1 MGVSAFFIFASE
13 VEDQDVSAG
22 WAAVAIAVSTLLLAF
37 HQASMLVR
45 SVAYASARV
54 DSGRKWIAQRRQLVA
69 GAALSGGRI
78 TVLKRMAFAVIDL
91 VVGRRAPVTASAVVL
106 AASAILLFLALT
118 ADLARTVS
126 LMLALGLAALV
137 VAATAVSR
145 AVVGAV
151 LFASGVSER
160 LMLVALGKMPA
171 TRPSIRSVRALG
183 PRNIFRCIWDPLPA
197 AFAILALAV
206 PVMIAVGSDG
216 IEVGIVVAAL
226 TVHLG
231 VTNVLLFRSTQ
242 EWWRQL
248 AASSTD
254 RSGGAKS
261 TRGILAPTPRVLVD
275 IITPIGP
282 ASPCTTRTSR

>member
-1 MGVSAFFIFASE
+1 MRFLVLLGSTFLAMGVSAFFIFASA

-69 GAALSGGRI
+69 GAAFSGGRV

-137 VAATAVSR
+137 VAATAVS
-145 AVVGAV
+145 
-151 LFASGVSER
+151 LS
-160 LMLVALGKMPA
+160 L
-171 TRPSIRSVRALG
+171 IH
-183 PRNIFRCIWDPLPA
+183 I
-197 AFAILALAV
+197 
-206 PVMIAVGSDG
+206 
-216 IEVGIVVAAL
+216 
-226 TVHLG
+226 
-231 VTNVLLFRSTQ
+231 
-242 EWWRQL
+242 
-248 AASSTD
+248 
-254 RSGGAKS
+254 
-261 TRGILAPTPRVLVD
+261 
-275 IITPIGP
+275 
-282 ASPCTTRTSR
+282 